1 MAKTKKEPFVHIVK
15 RGAIP
20 THKAI
25 LIRAITI
32 LIAVLVCGLL
42 FYLLA
47 KKNPLDFYEA
57 MFNGAFSTP
66 RRRWLLLYSTCQ
78 LLIVSLAVTPAFKM
92 KFWNIGAEGQTLVAG
107 LACAAMMF
115 YLGGKVPNAVL
126 WVLMAVASVTAG
138 IIWAIVP
145 AIFKAQWNTNE
156 TLFTLMMNYIATYL
170 VGYCINIWVKSGSG
184 TLAPMSKYG
193 LPTVYNNWL
202 LNIIL
207 IAVITALVYIYLRF
221 SKQGYEIAVVGESQ
235 NTARYIG
242 ISVKKVVIRTMI
254 LSGALCGIAG
264 LIFVGAQDYT
274 ISKETV
280 GGMGFTAIMVSWLAK
295 FNPIYMIL
303 TAFLIAFLE
312 RGAGQVSTVFQMN
325 TSISEII
332 TAVMLFFIIGCEF
345 FINYKMMFNFGKKED
360 K

>member
-1 MAKTKKEPFVHIVK
+1 
-15 RGAIP
+15 
-20 THKAI
+20 
-25 LIRAITI
+25 
-32 LIAVLVCGLL
+32 
-42 FYLLA
+42 
-47 KKNPLDFYEA
+47 
-57 MFNGAFSTP
+57 
-66 RRRWLLLYSTCQ
+66 
-78 LLIVSLAVTPAFKM
+78 
-92 KFWNIGAEGQTLVAG
+92 
-107 LACAAMMF
+107 
-115 YLGGKVPNAVL
+115 
-126 WVLMAVASVTAG
+126 
-138 IIWAIVP
+138 
-145 AIFKAQWNTNE
+145 
-156 TLFTLMMNYIATYL
+156 MMNYIATYL